1 MLSSVR
7 PTIDDNGTKITMV
20 VVGRRTADLDEFM
33 EKLEA
38 TGAFENVLPHQQ
50 NLNDE
55 GLTQATI
62 DGMYVPDVAA
72 PPPAPAAAPP
82 APEKAPA
89 PAKKIAFAAGGAR

>member
-1 MLSSVR
+1 
-7 PTIDDNGTKITMV
+7 MV
-20 VVGRRTADLDEFM
+20 VLGRRTDDIDEFM

-62 DGMYVPDVAA
+62 DGMYVPEVE
-72 PPPAPAAAPP
+72 PPATAGAAPP
-82 APEKAPA
+82 AA
-89 PAKKIAFAAGGAR
+89 PAKPRRRPAKTVASAAGGAR

>member
-1 MLSSVR
+1 
-7 PTIDDNGTKITMV
+7 MV

-62 DGMYVPDVAA
+62 DGMLCRRSRSRQRRQPGTR
-72 PPPAPAAAPP
+72 PASKDAG
-82 APEKAPA
+82 
-89 PAKKIAFAAGGAR
+89 AGGARKTLARRRRQERRRRRRRSRPRRSAR